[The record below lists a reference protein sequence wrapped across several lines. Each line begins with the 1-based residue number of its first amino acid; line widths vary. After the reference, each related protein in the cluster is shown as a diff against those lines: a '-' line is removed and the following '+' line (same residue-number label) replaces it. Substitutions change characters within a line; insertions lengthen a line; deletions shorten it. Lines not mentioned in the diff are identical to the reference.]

1 MTQQRTF
8 TRSWPCW
15 YPDLRL
21 PAFGTVRNK
30 FLLFSIYPLCDILL
44 QHPEWTKTMGLPL
57 WHSGKESSCQC
68 RRRGF
73 NPCGGISARVGNG
86 NPTQYSFL
94 ENFMDRVKLAGYSP
108 WSLKDLDMTE
118 QLSSCIGCT
127 ELSKFSHLMWSAT
140 IISLETWQSYSWAYG
155 KN

>member
-1 MTQQRTF
+1 MIF
-8 TRSWPCW
+8 YYSILNE
-15 YPDLRL
+15 LRL
-21 PAFGTVRNK
+21 
-30 FLLFSIYPLCDILL
+30 
-44 QHPEWTKTMGLPL
+44 W
-57 WHSGKESSCQC
+57 
-68 RRRGF
+68 GF
-73 NPCGGISARVGNG
+73 PGGIVLKNPPASAGDMGSIPVGGVSPRVGNG

-140 IISLETWQSYSWAYG
+140 IVSLETWQGYS
-155 KN
+155 